1 MKKITAIFL
10 AILLILLSGCSND
23 NVSMGKEDKLSVYV
37 SFYPLYYLANE
48 IGKDNINLGSIIPNG
63 VEPHDYEPTIRQIE
77 SVGKSDVFVYI
88 GADMEPWSE
97 KVIDTLDKGKTKVVN
112 SSEGIDLI
120 EVNGAVDPHIWLD
133 PMNMNRMAL
142 KIKDAFVEK
151 DPDNKAFYEENC
163 EELSKQLISLDE
175 EYKEVL
181 KNKKRNTILVSHE
194 AFGYM
199 AKAYGLKQMPVA
211 GISPNQE
218 PSPKTITK
226 LIDIAK
232 EKNIEYIFLETLA
245 SPKTVQI
252 IADEADLDVLVLNP
266 VAGLTKDEIKNGD
279 DYISIMKK
287 NLDNLKKAL
296 VD

>member
-1 MKKITAIFL
+1 MKKTMAIFL

-23 NVSMGKEDKLSVYV
+23 NVSMEKEDKLSVYV

-48 IGKDNINLGSIIPNG
+48 IGKDNINLSSIIPNG

-88 GADMEPWSE
+88 GAGMEPWSE

-266 VAGLTKDEIKNGD
+266 VAGLTKDEIENGD

>member
-1 MKKITAIFL
+1 MKKTMAIFL

-23 NVSMGKEDKLSVYV
+23 NVSMEKEDKLSVYV

-48 IGKDNINLGSIIPNG
+48 IGKDNINLSSIIPNG

-88 GADMEPWSE
+88 GAGMEPWSE

-175 EYKEVL
+175 EYKKVL

-266 VAGLTKDEIKNGD
+266 VAGLTKDEIENGD

>member
-1 MKKITAIFL
+1 MKKIMAIFL